1 MSFKGCALLAG
12 IIVAAGLPTSGN
24 SPVSLDRQRPMAFQ
38 AGTADMG
45 RPSAMTS
52 QECIVFRSALQSAST
67 EPNGIP
73 RSARNASRQVE
84 PPIAPEKIASLP
96 EPGSGVL
103 LALGLIAVIP
113 LAGRRRTSRLRTIGR
128 ADISYAALDSPH
140 SRW

>member
-45 RPSAMTS
+45 KRSSMTS
-52 QECIVFRSALQSAST
+52 QECIVFRSALQSSLT
-67 EPNGIP
+67 EPNGILN
-73 RSARNASRQVE
+73 SELSVSRQVE
-84 PPIAPEKIASLP
+84 PPMAQEKIESLP
-96 EPGSGVL
+96 EPGTGTL
-103 LALGLIAVIP
+103 LTLGFVAVIP
-113 LAGRRRTSRLRTIGR
+113 LAGSRCTSRVKKPGT
-128 ADISYAALDSPH
+128 ADRSYAALDSPH